1 MIMFQHAVVA
11 NLVKQISVMALWMT
25 LMPFGLLF
33 LTGSFMIFPLLERVS
48 KAKQLQLM
56 TGTSAFA
63 YWSTCFLWDF
73 LLYMIVASIMVFVVF
88 VADPLNVFSGSAE
101 LGM

>member
-1 MIMFQHAVVA
+1 MFQRV
-11 NLVKQISVMALWMT
+11 LGEDFTRRIGIMMLWMT

-33 LTGSFMIFPLLERVS
+33 VTGNFVTFPLTERVS

-56 TGTSAFA
+56 TGTSPLA
-63 YWSTCFLWDF
+63 YWFTCFMWD
-73 LLYMIVASIMVFVVF
+73 LVLYMTVALIMTFIVLI
-88 VADPLNVFSGSAE
+88 ADPLNVFNRSAE

>member
-1 MIMFQHAVVA
+1 MFGDSLGVV
-11 NLVKQISVMALWMT
+11 LSWMT

-33 LTGSFMIFPLLERVS
+33 LTGSFQIFLLMERVS

-56 TGTSAFA
+56 TGTSPLA
-63 YWSTCFLWDF
+63 YWFTCFMWDF
-73 LLYMIVASIMVFVVF
+73 ALYMMVVIIMTIVVL
-88 VADPLNVFSGSAE
+88 VADPLNVFNGSEE

>member
-1 MIMFQHAVVA
+1 MVRRMGIM
-11 NLVKQISVMALWMT
+11 VMWMT

-33 LTGSFMIFPLLERVS
+33 VTGSFMTFPLMERVS

-56 TGTSAFA
+56 TGTSPLA
-63 YWSTCFLWDF
+63 YWFTCFMWDL
-73 LLYMIVASIMVFVVF
+73 LLYMAVALIMTFVVLI
-88 VADPLNVFSGSAE
+88 ADPLNVFNRSAE